1 LHIKRQN
8 LIIIATMDEDIQ
20 TPNLSNLP
28 DTEATALANN
38 PYYQPRIWDWAY
50 ENGQP
55 PVWPKPWKGK
65 GKERRRKSG
74 SSGRRS
80 SVCARFAVMFR
91 RRNSRGFEGS
101 DVEEET
107 TIEGDVEGGKGLA
120 LDKVTTPALEVIE
133 TTAEDRV
140 GDQK

>member
-1 LHIKRQN
+1 
-8 LIIIATMDEDIQ
+8 
-20 TPNLSNLP
+20 
-28 DTEATALANN
+28 
-38 PYYQPRIWDWAY
+38 
-50 ENGQP
+50 
-55 PVWPKPWKGK
+55 
-65 GKERRRKSG
+65 
-74 SSGRRS
+74 
-80 SVCARFAVMFR
+80 MFR

-107 TIEGDVEGGKGLA
+107 TIEEDVEGGKGLA